1 MVQGYYTLEEAARI
15 LGMESEELV
24 QMAQKRQVRAFA
36 DRGTWRFRTQDI
48 EELARQRGAA
58 SSPELQLGESG
69 ATRQMP
75 TMGKSGGKQAEE
87 SGVFPFSLEGN
98 PEDSRET
105 VSFNP
110 PSAKSSGKSSKRL
123 DKGMSGLPASDSDV
137 RLVPQTSDLEFKLAP
152 DSKVRVGD
160 SPAPGPRSS
169 KKLKEGSGESGV
181 KLVRSDSSSDSDV
194 KIVPDSD
201 DIIPIATQ
209 KPKSKGS
216 DSDIRIEPAAGPA
229 SGVGLKKSS
238 PEDSVLT
245 EEIDLD
251 AELKK
256 AEEDVGHTRKIPKPK
271 PAAAPTTSPFE
282 LSDSDLEA
290 PRLSN
295 PSSKKATD
303 SSSDFELTAAGSTG
317 TDSSSDFEL
326 TLQDDSPSPIE
337 LTSDDSTDMG
347 GHDDA
352 IQLGKKP
359 QGKKGKR
366 GADPDSGINLGQ
378 PADQGIPL
386 EQGLE
391 SGDSIEFELSLDSS
405 ETTPKP
411 VRAPMVD
418 SDSEFELT
426 LDDSGGLAPME
437 EDESATMTQA
447 PAGEEGDIFETDFE
461 VPAIEDE
468 SGSQAV
474 ALDSDTNTESSD
486 FDLSLGEDEMV
497 SDDDSGSQ
505 VVVLD
510 EEEEVDDAAA
520 TVARPSKSAR
530 AKAAATVEDD
540 EVVEEEAAVDEII
553 EEEEEGVVAP
563 RRVAAAAPP
572 TDWGVQPILALIPC
586 TIAMFLVGVMGF
598 ELLRGMWGYRQGS
611 KVGGPVV
618 RFFSEMFVEGLPKD

>member
-75 TMGKSGGKQAEE
+75 AAGKSPGKPADE
-87 SGVFPFSLEGN
+87 SGLFPFSLEAS
-98 PEDSRET
+98 PDDSRET

-110 PSAKSSGKSSKRL
+110 PPKGTGKSSKRL
-123 DKGMSGLPASDSDV
+123 DKGTGGMPASDSDV

-152 DSKVRVGD
+152 DSKVRLGD
-160 SPAPGPRSS
+160 SPAPSPKSS
-169 KKLKEGSGESGV
+169 KRVKDGSGESGV
-181 KLVRSDSSSDSDV
+181 KLVRSEAGSSDSDV

-216 DSDIRIEPAAGPA
+216 DSDIRIEPASGPA
-229 SGVGLKKSS
+229 SGVGLKKGS

-256 AEEDVGHTRKIPKPK
+256 AEQDVGHTRKIPKPK

-290 PRLSN
+290 PRLTD
-295 PSSKKATD
+295 PKSKKPTD
-303 SSSDFELTAAGSTG
+303 SSSDFELTAAGSANP
-317 TDSSSDFEL
+317 DSSSDFEL

-347 GHDDA
+347 GQDDA

-359 QGKKGKR
+359 RGKK

-378 PADQGIPL
+378 PADSGIPL

-405 ETTPKP
+405 ESTPKP
-411 VRAPMVD
+411 ARAAMVD

-437 EDESATMTQA
+437 EDDSATMTQA
-447 PAGEEGDIFETDFE
+447 PVGEDGDIFETDFE

-474 ALDSDTNTESSD
+474 AIDSDTGTESSD
-486 FDLSLGEDEMV
+486 FDLSLGEEEMV

-505 VVVLD
+505 VVVLED
-510 EEEEVDDAAA
+510 EEDVDDAAA
-520 TVARPSKSAR
+520 TVARPSKSGR
-530 AKAAATVEDD
+530 AAAVATVDD
-540 EVVEEEAAVDEII
+540 EEVAEEGDMPVDEVADED
-553 EEEEEGVVAP
+553 EEVVAP
-563 RRVAAAAPP
+563 RRMVAAAPP